1 MNENHVI
8 DSWVAE
14 LALGARTSRARWP
27 RPARPAEADFG
38 SVAGGTE
45 LAPVAARPVSRRIS
59 ALLERPRSGGGALRP
74 CLPGA

>member
-27 RPARPAEADFG
+27 RAARSAEIETG
-38 SVAGGTE
+38 LGVGGTE
-45 LAPVAARPVSRRIS
+45 LAPIAARPVSRRLA
-59 ALLERPRSGGGALRP
+59 ALLDRPRSGSGALAP
-74 CLPGA
+74 CLQG

>member
-27 RPARPAEADFG
+27 RAARPAEAEVAAIAG
-38 SVAGGTE
+38 STE
-45 LAPVAARPVSRRIS
+45 LAPAARPVSRRIT
-59 ALLERPRSGGGALRP
+59 ALLDRPRSGSGALRP
-74 CLPGA
+74 CLPTG

>member
-27 RPARPAEADFG
+27 RPARPAETA
-38 SVAGGTE
+38 AGLAAVSTE
-45 LAPVAARPVSRRIS
+45 LAPVAARPVSRRLS

-74 CLPGA
+74 CLPIA